1 MPIANLK
8 KALVTGA
15 SSGLG
20 AEFARQLAAK
30 GTSLVLVARREAAL
44 EEVAKETRGFGVDV
58 EVVACDLEN
67 PKERRRLA
75 ESFAT
80 RGVDLLVNN
89 AGWGKLG
96 PFVDTD
102 VEEALS
108 QVELNVTALV
118 ELSHAAAREFSRRGR
133 GGIINVAST
142 AAFSPLPW
150 FAIYGAT
157 KSFVRDFSHA
167 LSVELEPSGVRV
179 TCVNP
184 GPTRTEFFQRS
195 GRHGLFEKQLMK
207 ASDCVREALAG
218 FEQGHRDVTTGL
230 PNKLI
235 TLLAGLTPRPAT
247 LALMKAYMAR
257 R

>member
-1 MPIANLK
+1 MPFANMK
-8 KALVTGA
+8 KALITGA

-44 EEVAKETRGFGVDV
+44 EEVAKEAREFGVEV

-67 PKERRRLA
+67 PRERRELA
-75 ESFAT
+75 ESLST

-96 PFVDTD
+96 SFVDSDADD
-102 VEEALS
+102 VLS
-108 QVELNVTALV
+108 QVELNVKALV
-118 ELSHAAAREFSRRGR
+118 ELSHAAAKEFSRKGR

-150 FAIYGAT
+150 FAVYGAT

-167 LSVELEPSGVRV
+167 LSIELEPAGVRV
-179 TCVNP
+179 TSVNP
-184 GPTRTEFFQRS
+184 GPTRTEFFARS
-195 GRHGLFEKQLMK
+195 GRHGLLEKQLMK

-218 FEQGHRDVTTGL
+218 FERGHRDVTTGM
-230 PNKLI
+230 PNRMI
-235 TLLAGLTPRPAT
+235 ALLSGLTPRSAS
-247 LALMKAYMAR
+247 LAVMKRYMSR